1 MNSGRQINYALRPAK
16 SIERKM
22 MCEFLHKSSELY
34 DIRKYTYIGFG
45 SFYFSDFALF
55 HKNLGIN
62 KMCSIE
68 QDGMH
73 RERYEFN
80 KPFNCIDM
88 KYGSA
93 SNVLS
98 SIIKWESDE
107 KYFVWLDYD
116 GWFSKDAISDLK
128 ACVNKLSNGSYVAIS
143 FSLGFMQNE
152 KMTTT
157 LFDYIKNEAG
167 EYLSPTIKE
176 KDVYP
181 KIMSKL
187 IWNILLEAAKE
198 AIRIKNTGIEN
209 GDGNLFT
216 AEPVMFFQYKDNA
229 PMMTICYLIARENE
243 RKFIEDGGFDK
254 INFFCRSDESYNIT
268 VPPLTWMEV
277 RRINSLLPTEDE
289 SQVFEEVP
297 FIDVNDLKNYI
308 KVYKYYPNYLE
319 GQDTL

>member
-34 DIRKYTYIGFG
+34 DISKYTYIGFG

-73 RERYEFN
+73 RDRYEFN
-80 KPFNCIDM
+80 KPFNCIEM
-88 KYGSA
+88 QYGSA

-98 SIIKWESDE
+98 SIIKWDSKE

-116 GWFSKDAISDLK
+116 GPFSKDIIGDLK
-128 ACVNKLSNGSYVAIS
+128 TCINKLSKGSYLAIS
-143 FSLGFMQNE
+143 FSLGFIQNE
-152 KMTTT
+152 KLS
-157 LFDYIKNEAG
+157 LFEYIKNEAG
-167 EYLSPTIKE
+167 EYLAPTIKE
-176 KDVYP
+176 RDIYAKILP
-181 KIMSKL
+181 KI
-187 IWNILLEAAKE
+187 IWDILYEAAKE

-209 GDGNLFT
+209 GDEDVFT

-229 PMMTICYLIARENE
+229 PMMTVCYLIARKHE
-243 RKFIEDGGFDK
+243 RKFVENGGFDK
-254 INFFCRSDESYNIT
+254 IDFFRRENKSYIIT
-268 VPPLTWMEV
+268 VPQLTWMEV
-277 RRINSLLPTEDE
+277 RRINSLLPPKDE
-289 SQVFEEVP
+289 LQVIKEIP
-297 FIDVNDLKNYI
+297 FIDENDLKNYI

>member
-34 DIRKYTYIGFG
+34 DIGKYTYIGFG

-68 QDGMH
+68 QDGVH

-80 KPFNCIDM
+80 KPFSCIDM
-88 KYGSA
+88 EYGQA

-98 SIIKWESDE
+98 SIIRWESEE

-116 GWFSKDAISDLK
+116 GWFSKDTISDLK
-128 ACVNKLSNGSYVAIS
+128 TCVNKLSHGSYIAIS
-143 FSLGFMQNE
+143 FSLGFMQSENVS
-152 KMTTT
+152 
-157 LFDYIKNEAG
+157 LFTYLKNIAG

-176 KDVYP
+176 KDIYP
-181 KIMSKL
+181 KIISKL
-187 IWNILLEAAKE
+187 IWNILFEVAKE
-198 AIRIKNTGIEN
+198 AIRVKNTGIGSGDEN
-209 GDGNLFT
+209 VFSI
-216 AEPVMFFQYKDNA
+216 EPVMFFQYKDNA
-229 PMMTICYLIARENE
+229 PMMTVCYLIAKERE
-243 RKFIEDGGFDK
+243 RKFLKDGGFDK
-254 INFFCRSDESYNIT
+254 IKFFRRSDESYTIT

-277 RRINSLLPTEDE
+277 RKINSLLPDE
-289 SQVFEEVP
+289 NEERIIKNVP
-297 FIDVNDLKNYI
+297 FIDETDLKNYI